1 LESLEGKNA
10 KDRLYGLGF
19 DGIMHA
25 HASISKLDQYLNY
38 TDIVCGISGEV
49 EARLRNKI
57 A

>member
-1 LESLEGKNA
+1 LEEKNA
-10 KDRLYGLGF
+10 KGRLYGLGF

-25 HASISKLDQYLNY
+25 RASISKLDQYSNY